1 MTTIPTEVQTWYIK
15 ISRKFIGCFLECFL
29 LAFSFFSCFVV
40 FSLTFSLPRFISNS
54 PFRTPYNCYDDL
66 NEDGEFEALC
76 LHERR
81 YYSINDPGILGE
93 EELQELGVIIDV
105 VKQRLSDLGI
115 GNTRSSSSPSLS
127 VSSTD

>member
-15 ISRKFIGCFLECFL
+15 ISRKFIGCFLKCFL
-29 LAFSFFSCFVV
+29 LAFSFCFCFVV

-54 PFRTPYNCYDDL
+54 PFCKPYNCYDDL

-76 LHERR
+76 LHEKR

>member
-1 MTTIPTEVQTWYIK
+1 MTTIPTEVQSWCIK

-29 LAFSFFSCFVV
+29 LAFSFFFCFVV

-54 PFRTPYNCYDDL
+54 PFRTPYNCHNDL

-127 VSSTD
+127 ESSTD

>member
-1 MTTIPTEVQTWYIK
+1 MTTIPTEVQTWCIK

-29 LAFSFFSCFVV
+29 LAFSFFFCFVV
-40 FSLTFSLPRFISNS
+40 FSLTFSLSRFISNS
-54 PFRTPYNCYDDL
+54 PFRTPYNCHNDL

>member
-1 MTTIPTEVQTWYIK
+1 MTTIPTEVQTWCIK

-29 LAFSFFSCFVV
+29 LAFSFFFCFVV

-54 PFRTPYNCYDDL
+54 PFRTPYNCHNDL

-93 EELQELGVIIDV
+93 EELQELEVIIDV

>member
-29 LAFSFFSCFVV
+29 LAFSFFFCFVV

-54 PFRTPYNCYDDL
+54 PFCTPCNCYDDL

-81 YYSINDPGILGE
+81 YYSINDPGILEE

-105 VKQRLSDLGI
+105 VKQWLSDLGI

>member
-1 MTTIPTEVQTWYIK
+1 MFPV
-15 ISRKFIGCFLECFL
+15 SVFLFFL
-29 LAFSFFSCFVV
+29 FCC

-105 VKQRLSDLGI
+105 VKQRLNDLDI

>member
-29 LAFSFFSCFVV
+29 LAFSFFFCFVV

-54 PFRTPYNCYDDL
+54 PFCTPYNCYDDL

-93 EELQELGVIIDV
+93 EELQELEVIIDV